1 MEQVTS
7 SVFAK
12 DNIVFTM
19 KETINNGNEK
29 IIQRKKNKLV
39 MLAVSDKPPT
49 ADVGHC
55 LNHKIHMT
63 ASPLTAPLAAAAA
76 APEAC
81 NLNYM
86 ESDCASVMR
95 HNVVTTDVVIATS
108 HVAFTDSPNV
118 TADDKQQ
125 RCQGEKKKGGRCS
138 RKAKKGN
145 FCETHSTEKK
155 EIERRLEGGVYVY
168 RCKEQLYDIEE
179 ILRLGTAV

>member
-1 MEQVTS
+1 MEHIS
-7 SVFAK
+7 SVFEK
-12 DNIVFTM
+12 DNISFAM

-29 IIQRKKNKLV
+29 IRQRKKNKLV
-39 MLAVSDKPPT
+39 MVTASDKPQ
-49 ADVGHC
+49 
-55 LNHKIHMT
+55 I
-63 ASPLTAPLAAAAA
+63 A
-76 APEAC
+76 APATAAC

-86 ESDCASVMR
+86 GIESASVMR
-95 HNVVTTDVVIATS
+95 HNVGATDVVIATS
-108 HVAFTDSPNV
+108 HVAF
-118 TADDKQQ
+118 ADTHIDTTVDKQPQ

-179 ILRLGTAV
+179 ILRLGNAV